1 MRYEDLVSKEHT
13 MSLLKLLYDF
23 MGFPY
28 DLENINK
35 TLGDLLHGGEKEDRG
50 RYYSLNR
57 DKNFDPNHWRGDLSR
72 EVRCVPN
79 PHVLIRIK
87 KATEL
92 SQFLQSLS
100 EVEGSCG
107 EVIQELGYTLL
118 MEPFIGAKQN

>member
-57 DKNFDPNHWRGDLSR
+57 DKNFDPNHWRRDLSR

-79 PHVLIRIK
+79 GSIRIK

-92 SQFLQSLS
+92 S
-100 EVEGSCG
+100 
-107 EVIQELGYTLL
+107 
-118 MEPFIGAKQN
+118 